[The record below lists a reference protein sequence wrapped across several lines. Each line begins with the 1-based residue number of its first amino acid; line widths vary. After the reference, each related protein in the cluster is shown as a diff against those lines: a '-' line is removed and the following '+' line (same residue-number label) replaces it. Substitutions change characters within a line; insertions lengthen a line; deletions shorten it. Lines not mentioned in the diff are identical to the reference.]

1 MSPYSCALLLQIR
14 PILMA
19 AITRGAVRPTGCEDA
34 EELVQD
40 GMVMAANQISSADQR
55 GVTITASTT
64 AFFTLQG
71 LKSGRRAG
79 SACRKDVMCPA
90 AQLDST
96 VKVDS
101 MDAGLGVDDGGHEM
115 TLHDYLAG
123 SAEDPAGVVGRVLD
137 WEQVME
143 RLDPREQFVVNQTA
157 LDTPGTAVARRL
169 RISTPRVV
177 QIKRRVAQK
186 IKDAWGEDAVM
197 NVVRE
202 TTWQRHVRTMAER
215 RACRAERRAA

>member
-90 AQLDST
+90 AQLDHT
-96 VKVDS
+96 VMVSS
-101 MDAGLGVDDGGHEM
+101 MDEHLGEDDGGHEM

-123 SAEDPAGVVGRVLD
+123 SAEDPAGVVGRDLD

-143 RLDPREQFVVNQTA
+143 RLDPREQFVVNETA
-157 LDTPGTAVARRL
+157 LETPGTMMAKSL
-169 RISTPRVV
+169 RISTPRIV

-186 IKDAWGEDAVM
+186 IRDIWGEDAVADS
-197 NVVRE
+197 VRE
-202 TTWQRHVRTMAER
+202 SMWQRHIRTMTEQR
-215 RACRAERRAA
+215 TCRTERRAA